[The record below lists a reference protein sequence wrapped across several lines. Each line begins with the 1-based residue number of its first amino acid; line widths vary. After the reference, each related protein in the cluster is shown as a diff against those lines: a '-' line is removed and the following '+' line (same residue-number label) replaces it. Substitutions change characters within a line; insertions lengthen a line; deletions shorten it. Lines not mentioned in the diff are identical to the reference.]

1 LTVHYCPFFLTLKLS
16 IKMQELHNQIQNLES
31 QLTGNMFT
39 DMEIKDKIHNIKMKL
54 NGSKPSSSEI
64 DCVGCGS

>member
-1 LTVHYCPFFLTLKLS
+1 MNK
-16 IKMQELHNQIQNLES
+16 LHNQIQKIES

-39 DMEIKDKIHNIKMKL
+39 DMEIKDKIHNLKMKI